1 MPFATEDQT
10 FRTEGRGP
18 SGRKGSPASRR
29 IHAAQETDGVP
40 GKRFS
45 SSILRAGVPPRF
57 LFPTP
62 MLSGVQIETLPFA
75 GSPSS
80 THGMRC
86 LERYQEPTPLGAAS
100 YSLSLKPASVGDPRR
115 YSIDGWLF
123 LREGGATDAVDAG
136 AGPLAPSYGRS
147 QFGAVLR
154 YDIGPRTSHLPQ
166 AYLRATGAVDSR
178 EADLAAGASIRPVA
192 TLPFRLHGE
201 VRLSRTGE
209 GVELRPAAFVTAGV
223 EEELRPLA
231 ARVRFYGQAGY
242 VGGEFATPFADGSL
256 VVERDAKRFARGALA
271 VGAGVWGGAQE
282 GVARLDAGPTASVD
296 LRIGQGRAKLAADYR
311 LRVAGEADPSSGA
324 ALTLST
330 SF

>member
-1 MPFATEDQT
+1 VPFATEDQT

-29 IHAAQETDGVP
+29 VHAAHETDGVP
-40 GKRFS
+40 GKRLS
-45 SSILRAGVPPRF
+45 SSVLRAGVPPRF
-57 LFPTP
+57 PFPMP

-75 GSPSS
+75 RSPSS
-80 THGMRC
+80 THGMRS

-115 YSIDGWLF
+115 FSIDGWLF
-123 LREGGATDAVDAG
+123 LREGGVADPG
-136 AGPLAPSYGRS
+136 AGPLAPTYGES
-147 QFGAVLR
+147 QFGALLR
-154 YDIGPRTSHLPQ
+154 YELGPGRRLLPQ
-166 AYLRATGAVDSR
+166 AYLRATGAIDTR
-178 EADLAAGASIRPVA
+178 EADLAAGVSIRPLA
-192 TLPFRLHGE
+192 ALPLRTHTE
-201 VRLSRTGE
+201 VRLSRLGE
-209 GVELRPAAFVTAGV
+209 RTELRPSAFVTTGIDEA
-223 EEELRPLA
+223 LPLG
-231 ARVRFYGQAGY
+231 ARVRGYAQAGY

-296 LRIGQGRAKLAADYR
+296 LRIGQGRVKLAADYR
-311 LRVAGEADPSSGA
+311 LRIAGEAEPSSGA